1 MSPPSTCAVSDT
13 ATRATLP
20 ALGDRGFHL
29 HRLDRRDGLPGADH
43 VPLGHADRD
52 DPGEGCRDV
61 AGVVE
66 ISFLGGRHRPGDGRT
81 STVFWLQSDRE
92 VVATA
97 KPVSPMRLAA
107 AACAGFRGAQLILPI
122 LDLNLAKMLT
132 RRSCGV

>member
-1 MSPPSTCAVSDT
+1 MAPPSTCTICDT
-13 ATRATLP
+13 AIRATLP
-20 ALGDRGFHL
+20 ALGAVIAASIFIASIVATVCPARTTSPSATL
-29 HRLDRRDGLPGADH
+29 T
-43 VPLGHADRD
+43 RD

-107 AACAGFRGAQLILPI
+107 AACAWI
-122 LDLNLAKMLT
+122 
-132 RRSCGV
+132 